1 VSCFFT
7 ILSLRGRLNLG
18 NKNRSHIYLN
28 LFSGLFALGIKVSYA
43 DLDEAAL
50 AALALVAGVVGY
62 SEHCAF

>member
-1 VSCFFT
+1 MN
-7 ILSLRGRLNLG
+7 GRC
-18 NKNRSHIYLN
+18 
-28 LFSGLFALGIKVSYA
+28 A